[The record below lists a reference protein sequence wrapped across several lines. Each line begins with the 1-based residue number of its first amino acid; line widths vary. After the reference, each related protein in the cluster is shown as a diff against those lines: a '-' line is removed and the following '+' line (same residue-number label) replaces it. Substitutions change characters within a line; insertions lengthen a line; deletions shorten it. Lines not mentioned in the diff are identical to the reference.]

1 MSNTMC
7 SFDPDGA
14 DMILACEWLAKQF
27 LAPPDDEQV
36 RSIRSL
42 RGQIALREIGASLNQ
57 QQAADTI
64 CQIMNA
70 DSSETVAET
79 LQRRHVALFEGMFR
93 QRCVLPYASVWDGTD
108 RLGGPAVTR
117 IKRLMRDLDI
127 HLDSTCTEMP
137 DHLGICLAVLAEAL
151 RQQREDVAA
160 ILLSDMRG
168 WVPRF
173 GEALIRADG
182 TNYYGNL
189 ARLLMPLLDRI
200 GEGLCSETGHE
211 RNNARDYERAGYEQ

>member
-1 MSNTMC
+1 MS
-7 SFDPDGA
+7 SFDPGGS
-14 DMILACEWLAKQF
+14 DMVLTCEWLAKQF
-27 LAPPDDEQV
+27 LAPPDAEQV

-64 CQIMNA
+64 CQMMNA
-70 DSSETVAET
+70 DSSESVAET

-117 IKRLMRDLDI
+117 MKRLMRDLDI
-127 HLDSTCTEMP
+127 HLDSACKEMP

-151 RQQREDVAA
+151 RQEREDVVSALA
-160 ILLSDMRG
+160 SDMRG

-173 GEALIRADG
+173 SEALIQADG
-182 TNYYGNL
+182 TNYYGDL
-189 ARLLMPLLDRI
+189 ARFLVPLLDRI
-200 GEGLCSETGHE
+200 GKRLCGETGRE
-211 RNNARDYERAGYEQ
+211 QDNARDYERAGYEH